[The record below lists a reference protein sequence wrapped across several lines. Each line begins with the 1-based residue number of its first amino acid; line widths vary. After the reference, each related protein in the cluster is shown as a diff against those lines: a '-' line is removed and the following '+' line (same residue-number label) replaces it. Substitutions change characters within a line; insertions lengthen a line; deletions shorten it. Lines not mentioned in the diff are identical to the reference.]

1 MPTVAKSAPKA
12 PRLGTRGQPERTR
25 TAILEAAILEF
36 AREGLAG
43 ARTDA
48 IARAAGV
55 NKALLY
61 YYFRDKEALYGAVLD
76 HVFFGLRARIL
87 GVLERDL
94 PPGELI
100 LAWAGAH
107 FDYIAGN
114 AIYPRVVMMEMSRIK
129 SGSSPHMKRLVESYF
144 RPVSRR
150 LFAIVQSGI
159 ESGEFRRVD
168 AMHFIFSV
176 VAMIVFYFSSAA
188 LIQTLRGVDPL
199 APEEIAAR
207 RAAVLDT
214 IRAALFAD
222 PAHAEAGPR
231 SESLR
236 GKRS

>member
-1 MPTVAKSAPKA
+1 MPTSTKPVAKS

-61 YYFRDKEALYGAVLD
+61 YYFRDKEALYAAVLD
-76 HVFFGLRARIL
+76 HVFSGLRARIL

-100 LAWAGAH
+100 LAWAAAH
-107 FDYIAGN
+107 FDYIASN
-114 AIYPRVVMMEMSRIK
+114 TIFPRVVMMEMSRIK
-129 SGSSPHMKRLVESYF
+129 AGSSPHMKRLVETYF

-150 LFAIVQSGI
+150 LFAIVQQGI
-159 ESGEFRRVD
+159 QSGEFRRVD

-176 VAMIVFYFSSAA
+176 VAMIVFYFSSVA

-222 PAHAEAGPR
+222 PGVTRPR
-231 SESLR
+231 SESLKGER
-236 GKRS
+236 A